1 MMEFPSM
8 SRRDWLISL
17 SMTGLSASTWL
28 RSFAAEAS
36 ANPQRKKSVILL
48 WLNGGPSTIDLWDL
62 KPGSETGGPF
72 REIETATAGI
82 RISEHLPKLA
92 QQMNDVAIVRS
103 LSTKEGDH
111 QRATHLL
118 RTGYVPQA
126 AIQFPAL
133 GSIVAQEH
141 GQETIDLPPFV
152 SIMPQRAVAS
162 LGGGFLGPACGPLVI
177 GERATSVDELRV
189 AELQAEASNRH
200 LDNRLAVLNQLDERF
215 RNNRSGAVIESL
227 RTSTS
232 RAVRLMRPSAAAAF
246 QLEEERDELRAA
258 YGRNLFGQ
266 GCLLARRL
274 VERGV
279 ACVEVT
285 LDGWDTHRD
294 NFTQLKQL
302 SGVLDGAL
310 ATLIEDL
317 RQRDLLDST
326 IVACHGEFGRTPKIN
341 ANFGRDHWP
350 QSWSAVVAGGGLRGG
365 QTVGRTSDDGRS
377 VEDRPVG
384 VPDLIATLCQAAGID
399 HKKQNISNVSRPIR
413 VADPTAQLIEELL

>member
-1 MMEFPSM
+1 
-8 SRRDWLISL
+8 
-17 SMTGLSASTWL
+17 
-28 RSFAAEAS
+28 
-36 ANPQRKKSVILL
+36 
-48 WLNGGPSTIDLWDL
+48 
-62 KPGSETGGPF
+62 
-72 REIETATAGI
+72 
-82 RISEHLPKLA
+82 
-92 QQMNDVAIVRS
+92 
-103 LSTKEGDH
+103 
-111 QRATHLL
+111 
-118 RTGYVPQA
+118 
-126 AIQFPAL
+126 
-133 GSIVAQEH
+133 
-141 GQETIDLPPFV
+141 
-152 SIMPQRAVAS
+152 
-162 LGGGFLGPACGPLVI
+162 
-177 GERATSVDELRV
+177 
-189 AELQAEASNRH
+189 
-200 LDNRLAVLNQLDERF
+200 
-215 RNNRSGAVIESL
+215 
-227 RTSTS
+227 
-232 RAVRLMRPSAAAAF
+232 
-246 QLEEERDELRAA
+246 
-258 YGRNLFGQ
+258 
-266 GCLLARRL
+266 
-274 VERGV
+274 V

-384 VPDLIATLCQAAGID
+384 VPDLIATLCHAAGID